1 MADGQVDKR
10 EGGAGTA
17 NQCRPPSVVLR
28 IRSDRQPCAAH
39 GGTASS
45 QPMDAETKLAEIGL
59 STGRADGTTAAV
71 QAARLPSPHAT
82 QPTTTLRIR
91 A

>member
-1 MADGQVDKR
+1 MADGQVDTR

-17 NQCRPPSVVLR
+17 NQCRPPSVVFR

-45 QPMDAETKLAEIGL
+45 QPVDAEMKLTEIGL
-59 STGRADGTTAAV
+59 SADRADGTTGAV
-71 QAARLPSPHAT
+71 QAARLPNPHAT
-82 QPTTTLRIR
+82 QRMTTLRVR

>member
-1 MADGQVDKR
+1 MADGQVDRR

-45 QPMDAETKLAEIGL
+45 QPVDAEMKLTEIGL
-59 STGRADGTTAAV
+59 SVGRAAGTTGAL
-71 QAARLPSPHAT
+71 QAARLPNPPTT
-82 QPTTTLRIR
+82 QPTTTPRVR